1 MNQFRKYFKWTSL
14 ICLFGLSTTILV
26 FGSLSKKPNTF
37 PRVVTISQEGLQKA
51 TGSERFEAT
60 MSRLEQAASFQPDIA
75 CLPETFTLAK
85 AETIPGPTTNRLS
98 KWAKE
103 HNSYV
108 ICPIKIESNGVVF
121 NSALLIDRKGKI
133 AGRYDKIHPTENELN
148 QSICPGMID
157 PQVFKTDFGTI
168 GIQICFDV
176 NWGSQWELLK
186 DAGADIIFFPS
197 AYPADRQLTA
207 HAWINQI
214 YVVSS
219 TMTKSASI
227 YDILGEKLSTSG
239 PYQHWAA
246 SVLPLGKRIFEIDY
260 HVKKM
265 REVQKKYGSRVE
277 LTWYH
282 DDDLCSLASLDPELS
297 VEDLMEEFDLTP
309 HRDYIQRAQIAQDK
323 LRPSGNN

>member
-1 MNQFRKYFKWTSL
+1 MVSHAFIFSSL
-14 ICLFGLSTTILV
+14 IIVSTLNGVAKLSA
-26 FGSLSKKPNTF
+26 KPNTF
-37 PRVVTISQEGLQKA
+37 PRVVTISQDGLQKT

-60 MSRLEQAASFQPDIA
+60 MTRLEQAGSFHPDIA

-85 AETIPGPTTNRLS
+85 AESIPGPTTNRLS
-98 KWAKE
+98 KWAKA
-103 HNSYV
+103 NKSYV
-108 ICPIKIESNGVVF
+108 ICPIKVESEGIVY

-133 AGRYDKIHPTENELN
+133 VGRYDKIHPTENELEE
-148 QSICPGMID
+148 SICPGAVN

-176 NWGSQWELLK
+176 NWGAQWQRLK
-186 DAGADIIFFPS
+186 EAGADIIFFPS

-219 TMTKSASI
+219 TLTKSASI
-227 YDILGEKLSTSG
+227 YDISGEKLSTSG
-239 PYQHWAA
+239 PYQHWASA
-246 SVLPLGKRIFEIDY
+246 VLPLGKRIFEIDY

-265 REVQKKYGSRVE
+265 REIQKKYGPKVE

-282 DDDLCSLASLDPELS
+282 NDDLCSLASLDPDLS
-297 VEDLMEEFDLTP
+297 VEDIIEEFELTP
-309 HRDYIQRAQIAQDK
+309 HRDYIQRAQKAQNDKRIAVTA
-323 LRPSGNN
+323 N